1 MQKDEQI
8 TTRNTCHHFGQRKQ
22 QDDDLEFAAGLGLAS
37 YRNDD
42 EGFGSTKRRVV
53 DGNVLTYALSQATE
67 VGILTRARIKS
78 HLTSISTPND
88 VLSMLL
94 KRKGKEKEEEEEED
108 EDEGKRSDAIQSITD
123 ASKLALF
130 ISEII
135 DEVKRA
141 KSQIEDSISLEAEQ
155 GCATQ

>member
-1 MQKDEQI
+1 MQKDEH
-8 TTRNTCHHFGQRKQ
+8 TTTVNTRHPFGQRKQ
-22 QDDDLEFAAGLGLAS
+22 QGDDLEFAAGLGLAS

-42 EGFGSTKRRVV
+42 EGIRSTKRQVV
-53 DGNVLTYALSQATE
+53 DGTILTYALSQATE
-67 VGILTRARIKS
+67 VGILTRARITS
-78 HLTSISTPND
+78 LLTSISTPND

-94 KRKGKEKEEEEEED
+94 RGKEGVEEA
-108 EDEGKRSDAIQSITD
+108 GKRSDEMHGIQSITD

-130 ISEII
+130 ISETLE
-135 DEVKRA
+135 EVNRA